1 MADFGK
7 ILLGEGKLYANL
19 DEVSELEL
27 GYVRGATFNE
37 NITFRHIEVDG
48 KKGNIKGDAVVETVD
63 PTLEVVM
70 MEIIAA
76 NMAKVFSGTDVDA
89 TVPATTKLTR
99 SLLVADA
106 DYLTNIAYV
115 GKTKAGKEVIVKL
128 LNASGEGPINLVFA
142 DKAEVE
148 IPLMFH
154 GNYAAITD
162 TKAPYEIIIDES
174 V

>member
-1 MADFGK
+1 MTFDK
-7 ILLGEGKLYANL
+7 IVLGEGQLLADYG
-19 DEVSELEL
+19 EVGELNL

-70 MEIIAA
+70 MEIVAA
-76 NMAKVFSGTDVDA
+76 NMAKVFSGLTVTDASGVKTITRDLSLVDG
-89 TVPATTKLTR
+89 
-99 SLLVADA
+99 
-106 DYLTNIAYV
+106 DYLTNISYV
-115 GKTKAGKEVIVKL
+115 GKTKAGKDVVIKL
-128 LNASGEGPINLVFA
+128 LNASGEGSINLAWA

-162 TKAPYEIIIDES
+162 TAAPYEIIIDEA
-174 V
+174 